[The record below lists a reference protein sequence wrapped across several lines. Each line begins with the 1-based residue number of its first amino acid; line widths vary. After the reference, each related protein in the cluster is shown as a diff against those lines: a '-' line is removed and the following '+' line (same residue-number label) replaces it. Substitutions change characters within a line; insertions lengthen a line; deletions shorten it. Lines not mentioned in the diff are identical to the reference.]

1 MALLHHPPLPTT
13 TTCREPRAPAGALVL
28 LLVACSRTT
37 PGTPGGPSP
46 DAATPDAAAP
56 DARPTAACIVDPTT
70 GYHEDTC
77 DGLVYDVTTPPQCTS
92 HGACGLIADIHGLTM
107 SGNMEDANTNLR
119 ALGVQYGYVVVQPNA
134 NPAPPDSMF
143 MPGDDDKIYAFLQAA
158 IPALGIDPGR
168 VHFTGFSDGGEMT
181 FRFTCAHAEMF
192 ASVAAAAAVGC
203 FQPGQTPSREIPLLF
218 MNGTKDALVDF
229 QTSAIPQRDAII
241 STWNFGPGTVVASGT
256 GYQRTRYTSP
266 GGDVFE
272 FLQHDYESNNPI
284 LDGHCY
290 PGSTDPGTAQGQLF
304 PFGCVAPNEF
314 TWGVEVIKFFMAHE

>member
-1 MALLHHPPLPTT
+1 MP
-13 TTCREPRAPAGALVL
+13 
-28 LLVACSRTT
+28 
-37 PGTPGGPSP
+37 
-46 DAATPDAAAP
+46 
-56 DARPTAACIVDPTT
+56 
-70 GYHEDTC
+70 
-77 DGLVYDVTTPPQCTS
+77 
-92 HGACGLIADIHGLTM
+92 
-107 SGNMEDANTNLR
+107 
-119 ALGVQYGYVVVQPNA
+119 
-134 NPAPPDSMF
+134 
-143 MPGDDDKIYAFLQAA
+143 PGDDDKIYAYLQAA

-241 STWNFGPGTVVASGT
+241 ATWNLGPGTVVASGT

-272 FLQHDYESNNPI
+272 FLQTTTSRTI
-284 LDGHCY
+284 RS
-290 PGSTDPGTAQGQLF
+290 STAIATR
-304 PFGCVAPNEF
+304 
-314 TWGVEVIKFFMAHE
+314 GVRIRGPQRASCSRSAVGRRTNSRGASR